1 MAKHITLSVVAVL
14 ALLALVT
21 ACGSNARRAS
31 LPGELQPGIT
41 GGERA
46 PVSVEDALGELEE
59 LPAPEGVD
67 PAIFEELRQSL
78 AEALTERVGEKHV
91 SSEPSDEGRRVRD
104 LTLHVEQ
111 GGNSATLEWNYR
123 NDGDYN
129 QDGRVDI
136 ADIVPLALHFG
147 EDATDPNSLAGVAD
161 GNHNGRVGMSDVT
174 PIATNYGA
182 EVVAYCVNRSSYEW
196 YVPESPF
203 TYASFMDTVE
213 LSEGSGKE
221 GGRIRF
227 SYSLSYDVSYWYR
240 VTPIDRFQ
248 TPGLASDPATSASV
262 YSVFGY
268 VFDRENRGLSGVTL
282 TLNGMESAATD
293 ESGKFSFSDVPCGKH
308 TLTPSIAGMLFFP
321 ESRNVSVEGADVHSC
336 IFGAERALPGTWH
349 ATNISNLGRIG
360 SVAFINGKLA
370 ASLYM
375 FSITNYGTD
384 AVAYLQ
390 SADSSGFSWQA
401 PVTVVQAD
409 SYAPLLAE
417 VNGNPALVFYDTTS
431 DYIVYVRADDP
442 DGTSWGEP
450 LGIAYEEDYACFS
463 FSTVGGRPAVAY
475 QDEELGRLY
484 YHMSTDENGDEWF
497 SGRHRIASITGDSSV
512 RCSLAEVDGLPA
524 VAYSVEDESVF
535 FTIADDESGFSWSD
549 PVEVGHLHSS
559 YHVDRVS
566 LAVIDQKPAIVYSDY
581 SVAQVLYAEA
591 LDPAGTEWSEP
602 FLLNRWE
609 DSFTPYLC
617 EVDGEPAVAYRY
629 MYCTRR
635 AGVWSYTRTPSRGS
649 YLAGLVVDNGT
660 PIIAHGGST
669 YATSNWIARLE

>member
-1 MAKHITLSVVAVL
+1 MGKYLILSVVAALV
-14 ALLALVT
+14 LLALVA
-21 ACGSNARRAS
+21 ACGAKTRRAS

-41 GGERA
+41 VGEPA
-46 PVSVEDALGELEE
+46 PVSIEDALGELKE

-67 PAIFEELRQSL
+67 PSIFEELRQSL
-78 AEALTERVGEKHV
+78 AESLAERSGEKHA
-91 SSEPSDEGRRVRD
+91 SSEPSDEGRRVKD
-104 LTLHVEQ
+104 LTLHVEP
-111 GGNSATLEWNYR
+111 GGSSATLEWHYR

-129 QDGRVDI
+129 QDGIVDI
-136 ADIVPLALHFG
+136 ADIVPLARHFG
-147 EDATDPNSLAGVAD
+147 EDATDPNTLAGVPD
-161 GNHNGRVGMSDVT
+161 GNHNGKVGMSDIT
-174 PIATNYGA
+174 PIAVNYGA
-182 EVVAYCVNRSSYEW
+182 EVVAYCVSRSSYEW
-196 YVPESPF
+196 YVPETPF
-203 TYASFMDTVE
+203 EYGYIGAVE
-213 LSEGSGKE
+213 LSDGLGKE
-221 GGRIRF
+221 NGRVRF
-227 SYSLSYDVSYWYR
+227 SYSLSYDTSYWYR
-240 VTPIDRFQ
+240 VRPIDRFLI
-248 TPGLASDPATSASV
+248 PGLASDPATSAST

-268 VFDRENRGLSGVTL
+268 VFDHENQGLSGVAL
-282 TLNGMESAATD
+282 TLNGMESAVTD
-293 ESGKFSFSDVPCGKH
+293 ASGKFSFSDVPCGNH
-308 TLTPSIAGMLFFP
+308 TLTPSVTGMLFFP
-321 ESRNVSVEGADVHSC
+321 KSRRIIVEGADVHSC

-349 ATNISNLGRIG
+349 VTNIGNLGYIG

-384 AVAYLQ
+384 TVAYMQ
-390 SADSSGFSWQA
+390 SADSSGSSWQA

-450 LGIAYEEDYACFS
+450 TALAFVEDYAYFS
-463 FSTVGGRPAVAY
+463 FSTVGGRPAVVY
-475 QDEELGRLY
+475 YGEEEGTLY
-484 YHMSTDENGDEWF
+484 YRPSRDENGDEWY
-497 SGRHRIASITGDSSV
+497 STIRIAWGMGDSSV

-617 EVDGEPAVAYRY
+617 EVDGEPAIAYRY

-635 AGVWSYTRTPSRGS
+635 AGVWSYTRTPSLSGS
-649 YLAGLVVDNGT
+649 NLAGLVVDDGT
-660 PIIAHGGST
+660 PIVAHKASGSG
-669 YATSNWIARLE
+669 ASNWITRLE